1 MNQVEQ
7 LKSVIRIIPIWS
19 TAILVTLT
27 IYCQSSYTVLQAKTM
42 DRHLT
47 SSFEIPAGSFNM
59 FTVISS
65 TLWLGFYNSIALPI
79 ASKIKG
85 KSVRLS
91 SKKRIGIGIFITSIS
106 MATSAIVEGIRR
118 QKAIEQGFEDDPH
131 AMINMSALWLLPQHI
146 ILGISEAF
154 NAAGQIEFYYS
165 ELPKSM
171 SSIAITLCLL
181 ASSIASFV
189 ASLMMSIVDSITKTG
204 NQESWLSDN
213 LNKGHYDYY
222 CWLLFGICVLSFVY
236 YIACSRAYGPCQGEE
251 SKDISGDEVSGE

>member
-19 TAILVTLT
+19 TAILMTLT
-27 IYCQSSYTVLQAKTM
+27 ISSKKSYGVLQATTM

-47 SSFEIPAGSFNM
+47 SSFKIPAGSFGM
-59 FTVISS
+59 FSVISS

-79 ASKIKG
+79 ASKIRG

-91 SKKRIGIGIFITSIS
+91 SIKRMGIGIFITCIS
-106 MATSAIVEGIRR
+106 LATSAIVEGIRR
-118 QKAIEQGFEDDPH
+118 QKAIQQGFEDDPH
-131 AMINMSALWLLPQHI
+131 AVINMSALWLLPQYI

-181 ASSIASFV
+181 ASSIASLV
-189 ASLMMSIVDSITKTG
+189 ASLMTSIVDSITKTG
-204 NQESWLSDN
+204 NHESWLSDN

-222 CWLLFGICVLSFVY
+222 CWLLFGVGVFSFLY

-251 SKDISGDEVSGE
+251 SKDNISGDEN